1 MQVSPSSHNLLEI
14 GPGFWNLR
22 ASFKLGRLGLVE
34 IGNHMSFIRLQ
45 SGRILVI
52 DTCLFSDAT
61 KAEIDTLTENGNLIE
76 AVVAT
81 HPYHTLAFK
90 PFFQLYPNAK
100 YIGTPRHLSI
110 LPEIPWSG
118 KVNDEEI
125 ISKWA
130 PEVSMRIPQGSD
142 FVTPGPDNH
151 FAGVF
156 VYHQASRTIHI
167 DDTLTYFMTPT
178 FLMRWVGGV
187 RPCCLEFHGSL
198 TTVGLLPLQDAPE
211 LFTAFIESIILDWD
225 FDNICCAHSH
235 CIVGGAKDKLKKTL
249 QNSEKIFQKLKE
261 KHKKYV

>member
-1 MQVSPSSHNLLEI
+1 MQSFRHLVEI

-22 ASFKLGRLGLVE
+22 ASFCLLGGLIDV
-34 IGNHMSFIRLQ
+34 GTHMSFIRLQ

-52 DTCLFSDAT
+52 DTCTVSDTT

-76 AVVAT
+76 AVIAT

-167 DDTLTYFMTPT
+167 DDTLMYFTSPN
-178 FLMRWVGGV
+178 FLLRWGAGL
-187 RPCCLEFHGSL
+187 RPCCMYFHPTL
-198 TTVGLLPLQDAPE
+198 KTTGLLETHDSPLQ
-211 LFTAFIESIILDWD
+211 FKSFIEQMVNDWD
-225 FDNICCAHSH
+225 FDNICCAHAD
-235 CIVGGAKDKLKKTL
+235 VAKGGAKEKLLETL
-249 QNSEKIFQKLKE
+249 RRSERVFDELTQ
-261 KHKKYV
+261 KHKAKYFTPV